1 MLRRLFPLVAVAFL
15 AACGADHKWASDEEV
30 ARAAYSP
37 GPPTS
42 ITLITSINGRTGS
55 GAHSALLING
65 SQRVLYDPAGT
76 WEVTNG
82 LAPERND
89 LHYGMTPPVL
99 ESYRAFQSNGVFYVI
114 ELTKVVSQA
123 EADQAIAAAIAK
135 GAIPKAYCSNS
146 ISAVLHGLPGF
157 ESISSTYFP
166 KALAREFARLPGVQ
180 RSIVEG
186 TTDPDPKVVRGVDS
200 TVALLPTAATN

>member
-30 ARAAYSP
+30 ARAVYAP
-37 GPPTS
+37 GPPSS

-99 ESYRAFQSNGVFYVI
+99 EAYRAFQANGVFYVI
-114 ELTKVVSQA
+114 EQTVLVSQA
-123 EADQAIAAAIAK
+123 EADQAIAAAIEK
-135 GAIPKAYCSNS
+135 GSIPKAYCSNS
-146 ISAVLHGLPGF
+146 ISTLLQGLPGF
-157 ESISSTYFP
+157 ESLKTTFFP
-166 KALAREFARLPGVQ
+166 KALANEFAKLPGVQ
-180 RSIVEG
+180 RSVVEG
-186 TTDPDPKVVRGVDS
+186 TISPDANVVRGVDS
-200 TVALLPTAATN
+200 TVGLPPRTN

>member
-37 GPPTS
+37 GPPNS

-99 ESYRAFQSNGVFYVI
+99 EAYRGFQANGVFYVI
-114 ELTKVVSQA
+114 EQTLIVSQA
-123 EADQAIAAAIAK
+123 EADQAIAAAIEK
-135 GAIPKAYCSNS
+135 GSIPKAYCSNS
-146 ISAVLHGLPGF
+146 ISTLLQGLPGF
-157 ESISSTYFP
+157 EGVKTTFFP
-166 KALAREFARLPGVQ
+166 KALSNEVAKVPGIQ
-180 RSIVEG
+180 RSVVEG
-186 TTDPDPKVVRGVDS
+186 SISPDPKVVRGVDS
-200 TVALLPTAATN
+200 TVGLPPATN